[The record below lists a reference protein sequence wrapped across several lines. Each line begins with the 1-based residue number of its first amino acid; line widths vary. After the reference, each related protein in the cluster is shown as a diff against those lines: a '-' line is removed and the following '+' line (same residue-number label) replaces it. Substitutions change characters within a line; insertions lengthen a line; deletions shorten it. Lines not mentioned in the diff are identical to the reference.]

1 MAPNLKDYNEVA
13 DRVAGFNEEYP
24 NGRITTRYELLN
36 VGSHPFIT
44 VRAEVWKVTDP
55 DDAKYVRP
63 DATGTSWLEVP
74 GKTNFTRGSEIENA
88 ETSAVGR
95 ALAFIGFYAKG
106 ESLASKQEISSK
118 KGNAGKSGGAAAK
131 SGNSS
136 TPASTQNDETG
147 DQSAPA
153 VVGQDKDG
161 ISDKQRA
168 AFFAKLKEAGVSGD
182 QRKALVFLATQKR
195 SVKALTKDDF
205 TLLMDILDAPRDK
218 NPEIWENVEL
228 VSAE

>member
-24 NGRITTRYELLN
+24 NGRIETSYELLN

-44 VRAEVWKVTDP
+44 VRAEVWKNAQPEDGR
-55 DDAKYVRP
+55 YVRP
-63 DATGTSWLEVP
+63 DSTGLSWLEVP

-106 ESLASKQEISSK
+106 QSLASKQEISSK
-118 KGNAGKSGGAAAK
+118 KGS
-131 SGNSS
+131 SS
-136 TPASTQNDETG
+136 TPAPTQSDEAG
-147 DQSAPA
+147 DPPAPV
-153 VVGQDKDG
+153 VVGQDPDL
-161 ISDKQRA
+161 ITDKQRA
-168 AFFAKLKEAGVSGD
+168 AFFAKMKEAGVTGD
-182 QRKALVFLATQKR
+182 QRKALVFLGVQKK
-195 SVKALTKDDF
+195 SIKQLTKDDF
-205 TLLMDILDAPRDK
+205 RTLMDILDAPRDK